1 MTKLLRFSAPRGIR
15 VAKASGQYIWDTT
28 GVRYLDF
35 YMGYGAAFLGYRHP
49 KIVEALNEAM
59 KNYMTITPAFDTD
72 LMDKC
77 LESLE
82 KILPPHLGNVFFLN
96 SGSEACEM
104 ALKLA
109 RKMTRRRKLLAFTNG
124 FHGRTFGALS
134 ATWKPAFREGFE
146 PYPFDVVFT
155 PFNNIRAVEEN
166 LTEEFAAVILEPVQ
180 GEGGIIPAEPAF
192 LKAVE
197 ARCRD
202 VGAYMIVDE
211 VQSGFGR
218 TGVVWAH
225 ERAGVKPDMLTAAK
239 AVAGGFPASLIAVS
253 DEVAS
258 KMKDTDHGSTY
269 GGNPLALAAIDAAV
283 NVLLDEN
290 VPAQAEEKGNEL
302 GERLS
307 GFVEEF
313 RHLFRDLRRAGLM
326 IGLEM
331 RTQPTQYIKKLQE
344 NRLIG
349 FKAGLTVV
357 RFLPPYL
364 ITEEDIGFAVEALR
378 KAAEG
383 LTVESK
389 SPENV

>member
-1 MTKLLRFSAPRGIR
+1 MTRLLRFAAPKGIR
-15 VAKASGQYIWDTT
+15 VAKARGQYIWDTS

-35 YMGYGAAFLGYRHP
+35 YMGYGAAFLGYCHP
-49 KIVEALNEAM
+49 RVVEALNETL

-72 LMDKC
+72 LMDRC
-77 LESLE
+77 LGSLE

-104 ALKLA
+104 ALKIA
-109 RKMTRRRKLLAFTNG
+109 RKITRRRKLLAFNNS

-146 PYPFDVVFT
+146 PYPFEVVFT
-155 PFNNIRAVEEN
+155 PFNNIRAVEEA
-166 LTEEFAAVILEPVQ
+166 LTEEFAAAILEPVQ
-180 GEGGIIPAEPAF
+180 GEGGIIPADPAF

-197 ARCRD
+197 SRCRD
-202 VGAYMIVDE
+202 VGAFMIVDE

-225 ERAGVKPDMLTAAK
+225 ERAGVRPDMLTTAK
-239 AVAGGFPASLIAVS
+239 AVAGGFPASLIAVT

-258 KMKDTDHGSTY
+258 KLKDTDHGSTY

-290 VPAQAEEKGNEL
+290 VPAQAEEKGGAL

-307 GFVEEF
+307 EFVDEF
-313 RHLFRDLRRAGLM
+313 RHLFRDYRRVGLM
-326 IGLEM
+326 VGLEM
-331 RTQPTQYIKKLQE
+331 RTQPTQFIKKLQE
-344 NRLIG
+344 NRLIA

-357 RFLPPYL
+357 RFLPSYL
-364 ITEEDIGFAVEALR
+364 ITEEDIDFAAEALR
-378 KAAEG
+378 KTAEG
-383 LTVESK
+383 LTADSK
-389 SPENV
+389 SSENV